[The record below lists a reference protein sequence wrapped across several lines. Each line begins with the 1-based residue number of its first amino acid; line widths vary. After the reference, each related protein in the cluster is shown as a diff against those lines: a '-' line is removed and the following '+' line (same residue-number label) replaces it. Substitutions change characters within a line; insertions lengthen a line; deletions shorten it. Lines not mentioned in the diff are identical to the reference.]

1 MYYIVFM
8 KSADIEKE
16 TRLLVDQPL
25 TFTSA
30 NNMVMI
36 ESERLLQLNS
46 AFKLSYKILEVETGE
61 IIFKGRMQI
70 GDEGQTLFSVIL
82 DNSTLPKAVVDYVKK
97 VESNDLV
104 EIEDQLH
111 YVSHSEEK
119 DNLMHLKKE
128 KQEIEEAMKKQEEES
143 KRKELE
149 FRREMDR
156 IAAEKKALEEAI
168 QSKEQES
175 EEQAVRRQNE
185 LKRLEKERE
194 YAIKS
199 IEDHREIEKKN
210 VQQFED
216 ELKENMAK
224 KVAAEEELKTI
235 RAAYEKRQIEQA
247 NELKAIEN
255 NTKDA
260 QREID
265 LVKAEMEKDELKH
278 KMLKSEANQELPAAD
293 PPSQELNSI
302 DDEPERP
309 EAEQKENQSDRL
321 KQRVIKPIQM
331 ITKNRTKKK
340 ENREASIAISDSFHE
355 DNLTIEMKAKL
366 TKIIEEV
373 GADEK
378 KKAEEQRKAEI
389 RRVKKEKRI
398 KEAIKMSRLRRPF
411 YERIRYLF
419 TGFLLCAAVLF
430 FLINGFEKPFNSAKQ
445 IYQDIH
451 TKVESSWAAFQN
463 DK

>member
-1 MYYIVFM
+1 MM
-8 KSADIEKE
+8 
-16 TRLLVDQPL
+16 
-25 TFTSA
+25 
-30 NNMVMI
+30 
-36 ESERLLQLNS
+36 ESERLHQLNS
-46 AFKLSYKILEVETGE
+46 VFKLSYKILEVETGE
-61 IIFKGRMQI
+61 IIFNGRMQI
-70 GDEGQTLFSVIL
+70 GNEGQSLFSVIL
-82 DNSTLPKAVVDYVKK
+82 DNSTLPKVVVEYVKK
-97 VESNDLV
+97 VESKDLV

-128 KQEIEEAMKKQEEES
+128 KQKIEDAMKQQEEES
-143 KRKELE
+143 KRKEQE

-175 EEQAVRRQNE
+175 EEQAVKRQNE

-199 IEDHREIEKKN
+199 IENHREIEKKN

-224 KVAAEEELKTI
+224 KVAAEEELKTL
-235 RAAYEKRQIEQA
+235 RAALEKRQIEQA

-265 LVKAEMEKDELKH
+265 LVKAKMENDELKH
-278 KMLKSEANQELPAAD
+278 KMMKSEINQELSNSD
-293 PPSQELNSI
+293 SLTQELNVIEKES
-302 DDEPERP
+302 EL
-309 EAEQKENQSDRL
+309 AETNQTENQSNRL

-331 ITKNRTKKK
+331 ITKKGGKNKDSL
-340 ENREASIAISDSFHE
+340 EESITISDSFHE

>member
-1 MYYIVFM
+1 MYYIVFK
-8 KSADIEKE
+8 KSVGIEKE
-16 TRLLVDQPL
+16 TRLLVEQPL

-30 NNMVMI
+30 NNMVMM
-36 ESERLLQLNS
+36 ESERLHQLNS
-46 AFKLSYKILEVETGE
+46 VFKLSYKILEVETGE
-61 IIFKGRMQI
+61 IIFNGRMQI
-70 GDEGQTLFSVIL
+70 GNEGQSLFSVIL
-82 DNSTLPKAVVDYVKK
+82 DNSTLPKVVVEYVKK
-97 VESNDLV
+97 VESKDLV

-128 KQEIEEAMKKQEEES
+128 KQKIEDAMKQQEEES
-143 KRKELE
+143 KRKEQE

-175 EEQAVRRQNE
+175 EEQAVKRQNE

-199 IEDHREIEKKN
+199 IENHREIEKKN

-224 KVAAEEELKTI
+224 KVAAEEELKTL
-235 RAAYEKRQIEQA
+235 RAALEKRQIEQA

-265 LVKAEMEKDELKH
+265 LVKAKMENDELKH
-278 KMLKSEANQELPAAD
+278 KMMKSEINQELSNSD
-293 PPSQELNSI
+293 SLTQELNVIEKES
-302 DDEPERP
+302 EL
-309 EAEQKENQSDRL
+309 AETNQTENQSNRL

-331 ITKNRTKKK
+331 ITKKGGKNKDSL
-340 ENREASIAISDSFHE
+340 EESITISDSFHE

>member
-1 MYYIVFM
+1 MYYIVFK
-8 KSADIEKE
+8 KSVGIEKE
-16 TRLLVDQPL
+16 TRLLVEQPL

-30 NNMVMI
+30 NNMVMM
-36 ESERLLQLNS
+36 ESERLHQLNS
-46 AFKLSYKILEVETGE
+46 VFKLSYKILEVETGE
-61 IIFKGRMQI
+61 IIFNGRMHI
-70 GDEGQTLFSVIL
+70 GNEGQSLFSVIL
-82 DNSTLPKAVVDYVKK
+82 DNSTLPKVVVEYVKK
-97 VESNDLV
+97 VESKDLV

-128 KQEIEEAMKKQEEES
+128 KQKIEDAMKQQEEES
-143 KRKELE
+143 KRKEQE

-175 EEQAVRRQNE
+175 EEQAVKRQNE

-199 IEDHREIEKKN
+199 IENHREIEKKN

-224 KVAAEEELKTI
+224 KVAAEEELKTL
-235 RAAYEKRQIEQA
+235 RAALEKRQIEQA

-265 LVKAEMEKDELKH
+265 LVKAKMENDELKH
-278 KMLKSEANQELPAAD
+278 KMMKSEINQELSNSD
-293 PPSQELNSI
+293 SLTQELNVIEKES
-302 DDEPERP
+302 EL
-309 EAEQKENQSDRL
+309 AETNQTENQSNRL

-331 ITKNRTKKK
+331 ITKKGGKNKDSL
-340 ENREASIAISDSFHE
+340 EESITISDSFHE

>member
-1 MYYIVFM
+1 
-8 KSADIEKE
+8 
-16 TRLLVDQPL
+16 
-25 TFTSA
+25 
-30 NNMVMI
+30 
-36 ESERLLQLNS
+36 
-46 AFKLSYKILEVETGE
+46 
-61 IIFKGRMQI
+61 MQI
-70 GDEGQTLFSVIL
+70 GNEGQSLFSVIL
-82 DNSTLPKAVVDYVKK
+82 DNSTLPKVVVEYVKK
-97 VESNDLV
+97 VESKDLV

-128 KQEIEEAMKKQEEES
+128 KQKIEDAMKQQEEES
-143 KRKELE
+143 KRKEQE

-175 EEQAVRRQNE
+175 EEQAVKRQNE

-199 IEDHREIEKKN
+199 IENHREIEKKN

-224 KVAAEEELKTI
+224 KVAAEEELKTL
-235 RAAYEKRQIEQA
+235 RAALEKRQIEQA

-265 LVKAEMEKDELKH
+265 LVKAKMENDELKH
-278 KMLKSEANQELPAAD
+278 KMMKSEINQELSNSD
-293 PPSQELNSI
+293 SLTQELNVIEKES
-302 DDEPERP
+302 EL
-309 EAEQKENQSDRL
+309 AETNQTENQSNRL

-331 ITKNRTKKK
+331 ITKKGGKNKDSL
-340 ENREASIAISDSFHE
+340 EESITISDSFHE